1 MFPRPV
7 GCRRGATAGPWHRPQ
22 WTTPV
27 DSHTLAPVQA
37 DRARQHE
44 QARSVLRQARAAS
57 AEEAVSSLP
66 PEVHAARRPLEPDM
80 SRVPENRENRLM
92 RPGPPRNPMRETAA
106 PRKTSRPNVISPTD
120 YSGVVATDLRPSS
133 DCRVSVRHSRQTR
146 DCRDWFPRGGSA
158 ARPPRIRFASGQ
170 SPRSAQ
176 NRATSLRSSGS
187 GLPLG
192 TVMREQ
198 GLMPIHLASTGQA
211 RRCRWV
217 RDRAGGD
224 SRGSLARIRT
234 RHDRGGSVVENEHW
248 CRRC

>member
-37 DRARQHE
+37 DRARQQE

-66 PEVHAARRPLEPDM
+66 PEVHPARRPHEPDM

-106 PRKTSRPNVISPTD
+106 PRKTSRPNVFSPTD

-146 DCRDWFPRGGSA
+146 DFRGPAIA
-158 ARPPRIRFASGQ
+158 ATLMSGIVVALWAAWRVPAVPVVEFVSSRKQLLQGGPPPMSGITPLNGAPSNWCVRITNRARRGSGQ
-170 SPRSAQ
+170 GRFVLCPKR
-176 NRATSLRSSGS
+176 
-187 GLPLG
+187 
-192 TVMREQ
+192 
-198 GLMPIHLASTGQA
+198 
-211 RRCRWV
+211 
-217 RDRAGGD
+217 
-224 SRGSLARIRT
+224 
-234 RHDRGGSVVENEHW
+234 
-248 CRRC
+248 

>member
-1 MFPRPV
+1 MLSHRGTAQQRGAPDTCTWRLSVFPRPV

-66 PEVHAARRPLEPDM
+66 PEVHAARRPHEPDM

-106 PRKTSRPNVISPTD
+106 PRKTPRPNVFSPTD
-120 YSGVVATDLRPSS
+120 YSGVVATDLRPVRTAECLYGTPDKHVIVVDRFPRAS
-133 DCRVSVRHSRQTR
+133 VSV
-146 DCRDWFPRGGSA
+146 GGGA
-158 ARPPRIRFASGQ
+158 
-170 SPRSAQ
+170 
-176 NRATSLRSSGS
+176 
-187 GLPLG
+187 
-192 TVMREQ
+192 
-198 GLMPIHLASTGQA
+198 
-211 RRCRWV
+211 
-217 RDRAGGD
+217 
-224 SRGSLARIRT
+224 
-234 RHDRGGSVVENEHW
+234 
-248 CRRC
+248 CRRNWRVRARSENGNYT

>member
-7 GCRRGATAGPWHRPQ
+7 GCRRGATAGPWHRRQ

-92 RPGPPRNPMRETAA
+92 RPGPPRNSMRETAA
-106 PRKTSRPNVISPTD
+106 PRKTSRPSVFSPTD
-120 YSGVVATDLRPSS
+120 YSGVVATDLRTSS

-146 DCRDWFPRGGSA
+146 DFRG
-158 ARPPRIRFASGQ
+158 R
-170 SPRSAQ
+170 
-176 NRATSLRSSGS
+176 T
-187 GLPLG
+187 
-192 TVMREQ
+192 E
-198 GLMPIHLASTGQA
+198 
-211 RRCRWV
+211 
-217 RDRAGGD
+217 
-224 SRGSLARIRT
+224 SRGRARNQRLHYAPLQVRCERYFDCADHRPQRRAVHLEVLPPASLVSNAP
-234 RHDRGGSVVENEHW
+234 SVVL
-248 CRRC
+248 

>member
-1 MFPRPV
+1 MLSHRGTAQQRGAPDTCTWRLSVFPRPV

-92 RPGPPRNPMRETAA
+92 RPDPPRNPMRETAA
-106 PRKTSRPNVISPTD
+106 PRKTSRPNVFSPTD

-146 DCRDWFPRGGSA
+146 DFRDPMTVIGLQRLRAS
-158 ARPPRIRFASGQ
+158 RRF
-170 SPRSAQ
+170 
-176 NRATSLRSSGS
+176 
-187 GLPLG
+187 
-192 TVMREQ
+192 
-198 GLMPIHLASTGQA
+198 
-211 RRCRWV
+211 V
-217 RDRAGGD
+217 RMMA
-224 SRGSLARIRT
+224 
-234 RHDRGGSVVENEHW
+234 
-248 CRRC
+248 